1 MATRPK
7 TGSRNGVQ
15 WRTDNKGATRWRG
28 VLNLKVTGKQ
38 YGPWANSKSEAQ
50 IWLTKARSEAQSGTL
65 RRSDGMTLREA
76 WEAFYTGAKA
86 GSVTDRTGKPYK
98 PATLRGYERGWKR
111 VDADL
116 GAHRLD
122 AIRRADLQALVDR
135 WAAAGVPA
143 ATIRNSLDPIRT
155 LYRRAIQRD
164 QVTVNPTTNLE
175 VPRVDNM
182 RERFATREEAAA
194 LLAALPAEQRALWAT
209 AFYGGLRRGE
219 LRALRWAHLSFTD
232 GLIRV
237 QRAWDD
243 EDGDGAPKTRA
254 AIRRVPIVP
263 ALARL
268 LKAHKL
274 ATDRDGSDLV
284 FGRAAAEAFIPSTVR
299 HRALRAWAAANAAQA
314 ESLGRPLRD
323 AETLTPIGLH
333 EARHTFASLLIAA
346 GANAK
351 ALSVCMGHE
360 SITIT
365 FDRYG
370 KLMPGGEQE
379 VGYLLGA
386 YLDGASK
393 PVVALRASAT
403 TTDPRAAAAPSCRLT
418 G

>member
-1 MATRPK
+1 MATRAK

-15 WRTDNKGATRWRG
+15 WRTDTKGATRWRG
-28 VLNLKVTGKQ
+28 VLNLKSTGKQ
-38 YGPWANSKSEAQ
+38 YGPWVTSRAEAQ
-50 IWLTKARSEAQSGTL
+50 AWLTKARGEAQSGAL
-65 RRSDGMTLREA
+65 RRSSGGTLREA
-76 WEAFYTGAKA
+76 WEAFYAGAQA
-86 GSVTDRTGKPYK
+86 GSITDRTGKPFK
-98 PATLRGYERGWKR
+98 ASTLRGYERGWNR
-111 VDADL
+111 VDPEL

-164 QVTVNPTTNLE
+164 QVVVNPTTNLD

-194 LLAALPAEQRALWAT
+194 LLAALPTSEQALWAT

-219 LRALRWAHLSFTD
+219 LRALRWSHVDLPN
-232 GLIRV
+232 GLIHV
-237 QRAWDD
+237 QRSWDD
-243 EDGDGAPKTRA
+243 VDGDGAPKTRA
-254 AIRRVPIVP
+254 AVRRVPIVP

-274 ATDRDGSDLV
+274 ATGRDGSDLV
-284 FGRAAAEAFIPSTVR
+284 FGRSATEPFVPSTVR
-299 HRALRAWAAANAAQA
+299 NRALAAWKRANAAQA
-314 ESLGRPLRD
+314 TALGRPLRLS
-323 AETLTPIGLH
+323 ETLTPIGLH
-333 EARHTFASLLIAA
+333 EARHTFASLLIAS

-351 ALSVCMGHE
+351 ALSVVMGHE

-379 VGYLLGA
+379 VGRLLGS
-386 YLDGASK
+386 YLDGATAVPSE
-393 PVVALRASAT
+393 
-403 TTDPRAAAAPSCRLT
+403 AAAVRL
-418 G
+418 